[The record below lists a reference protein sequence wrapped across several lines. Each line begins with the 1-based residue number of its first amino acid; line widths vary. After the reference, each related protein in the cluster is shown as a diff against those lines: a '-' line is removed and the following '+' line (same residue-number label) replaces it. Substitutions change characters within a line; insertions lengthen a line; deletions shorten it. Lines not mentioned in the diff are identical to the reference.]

1 MALSPDPISDAE
13 SSNGAHPVTRTAI
26 IGCGGMARSHVNT
39 ILQDPR
45 GTSLDVMCEPFAP
58 NFALMQELFVEH
70 GREAPPN
77 VPDLAT
83 MLTQWADDLDAV
95 FVVTP
100 HAMHYD
106 HVSLCLEAGV
116 DVLVEKPMVVNQ
128 QQAKSLMA
136 KRDASGQLL
145 TVAFQG
151 SLSPQIRWA
160 AARLR
165 DGTFGPIRAISG
177 TVWQNWRRLGDNR
190 WRSDPEISGGGFMF
204 DTGAHIMN
212 TIADL
217 AGEDFVEVAAWQDN
231 AGTRVDIMTT
241 VMARLASGAYVTIHA
256 CGDAMEPSC
265 SSEILVFTE
274 KARIRACMWGR
285 YLEVQQAGETELE
298 PVDLPTMKTT
308 WHRFLDVR
316 NGVIANPSPPEVG
329 LRMLKLWDA
338 IKASA
343 AQGGQPV
350 RC

>member
-1 MALSPDPISDAE
+1 MTVSPDNVAGNKSLNRSDPI
-13 SSNGAHPVTRTAI
+13 TRTAI
-26 IGCGGMARSHVNT
+26 IGCGGMARNHVNN

-45 GTSLDVMCEPFAP
+45 GTSLEVMCEPVEA
-58 NFALMQELFVEH
+58 NFALMQAVFAEH
-70 GREAPPN
+70 GLKAPPN
-77 VPDLAT
+77 VPDLQT
-83 MLTQWADDLDAV
+83 MLDQWAEDLDAV
-95 FVVTP
+95 FIVTP
-100 HAMHYD
+100 HSMHYD

-128 QQAKSLMA
+128 EQAKSLIA
-136 KRDASGQLL
+136 QRDATGRLL
-145 TVAFQG
+145 VVAFQG
-151 SLSPQIRWA
+151 SLSPHIRWTA
-160 AARLR
+160 DKLR
-165 DGTFGPIRAISG
+165 DGTLGSIRAISG
-177 TVWQNWRRLGDNR
+177 TVWQNWKRLGDNR
-190 WRSDPEISGGGFMF
+190 WRSDPVISGGGFMF

-231 AGTRVDIMTT
+231 AGTQVDIMTT
-241 VMARLASGAYVTIHA
+241 VMARLESGPYVTIHA
-256 CGDAMEPSC
+256 CGDALEPSC

-285 YLEVQQAGETELE
+285 YVEVQKAGEQESRAVEL
-298 PVDLPTMKTT
+298 PAMKTA

-316 NGVIANPSPPEVG
+316 NGVIENPSPPEIG

-343 AQGGQPV
+343 EQKGRPV